1 MKVIGTTFGGRHSVL
16 ETSNKRY
23 YFCELGDIMSNVSD
37 DGSGEGLTRNH
48 GCSSG
53 DLERLIRYQQVP
65 KSNDTTCKQLD
76 AKPTGTKF

>member
-1 MKVIGTTFGGRHSVL
+1 MKVIDSVL
-16 ETSNKRY
+16 ETSNKRH

-53 DLERLIRYQQVP
+53 TF
-65 KSNDTTCKQLD
+65 DTVSASSQE
-76 AKPTGTKF
+76 